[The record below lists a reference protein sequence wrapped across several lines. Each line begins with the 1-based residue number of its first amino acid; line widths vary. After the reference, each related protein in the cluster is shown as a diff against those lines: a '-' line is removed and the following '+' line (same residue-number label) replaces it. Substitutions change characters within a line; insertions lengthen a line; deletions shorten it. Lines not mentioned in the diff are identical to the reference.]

1 MFTLI
6 LGGLGF
12 IFLVSGACYVRQSY
26 KFNVLSRERKLI
38 KQELLKIKDTEYTQF
53 LLNEKAILD
62 SRLGNKIG
70 GNNGINETRDGD
82 YDDEEES
89 EEDE

>member
-70 GNNGINETRDGD
+70 GNGINETRDGD

>member
-12 IFLVSGACYVRQSY
+12 CFLISGACFVRQSY
-26 KFNVLSRERKLI
+26 KFRVLSSERKLI

-62 SRLGNKIG
+62 QKLGNKIG
-70 GNNGINETRDGD
+70 GNGVNDTMD
-82 YDDEEES
+82 DDENDDDDDS
-89 EEDE
+89 D

>member
-1 MFTLI
+1 V

-12 IFLVSGACYVRQSY
+12 IFLVSGACFVRQSY
-26 KFNVLSRERKLI
+26 KYNVLSRERKLI

-62 SRLGNKIG
+62 SKLGNKIG
-70 GNNGINETRDGD
+70 GNGINDTMDEND
-82 YDDEEES
+82 DDEDDES
-89 EEDE
+89 DENE

>member
-6 LGGLGF
+6 LGVLGF
-12 IFLVSGACYVRQSY
+12 MFLVSGACYVRQSY
-26 KFNVLSRERKLI
+26 KYNVLSRERKMI

-62 SRLGNKIG
+62 QKLSNKIG
-70 GNNGINETRDGD
+70 GNGVNDTMD
-82 YDDEEES
+82 DDEDDDG
-89 EEDE
+89 EDESD